1 MAMHSTIAEST
12 VRMPSL
18 NRPTAQIITTSLAN
32 SDTDNSRSLSAPTA
46 IGIGVA
52 IGIVGTI
59 FILTII
65 LLLHRAWRLR
75 RPQPARRYRQAKLW
89 KGFEPVAPN
98 TARTT
103 FVGTRM
109 TNIYL
114 TELPTPVTPAFL
126 MSPPLQRDQEHG
138 YENMDRRHSEPA

>member
-1 MAMHSTIAEST
+1 MANGSTITDPAAY
-12 VRMPSL
+12 MPPL
-18 NRPTAQIITTSLAN
+18 DRRTAQVLTTSPASYN
-32 SDTDNSRSLSAPTA
+32 PENDRSLSTPTA

-52 IGIVGTI
+52 IGIVGTT
-59 FILTII
+59 FILITV
-65 LLLHRAWRLR
+65 LLLYRAWRLR
-75 RPQPARRYRQAKLW
+75 RPQPSTRYRQAKLW
-89 KGFEPVAPN
+89 KGFEPVTPS

-126 MSPPLQRDQEHG
+126 MSPSIQGGEEHRN
-138 YENMDRRHSEPA
+138 ETMERRYSEPA